1 MKLSDF
7 LKQQGLTPDGSKSVH
22 QAFIDNFDE
31 NYNEKSFGTSER
43 ESIAD
48 AFEWENTNEED
59 LFWCR
64 IDAKWRQVE
73 NPENDM
79 LWLLDGKKPPKE
91 TDGEDELEER
101 RRKEAVEVAD
111 KDSECDQVDSK
122 RKQIGGNH
130 YAKHTIQPWDII
142 REYELD
148 FFEGSCLKY
157 LLRRKNNRL
166 EDLQKAAHYL
176 EECIK
181 NEQKRIGNA

>member
-7 LKQQGLTPDGSKSVH
+7 LKQQGDTPQGKSVY

-31 NYNEKSFGTSER
+31 HYNEKAFGNSER
-43 ESIAD
+43 DSIAD
-48 AFEWENTNEED
+48 AFEWATTNEGE

-64 IDAKWRQVE
+64 VDTKWREVE
-73 NPENDM
+73 NTGNDM
-79 LWLLDGKKPPKE
+79 LWLLDGKEPLDDNE
-91 TDGEDELEER
+91 IDRLLDEVNNIDG
-101 RRKEAVEVAD
+101 
-111 KDSECDQVDSK
+111 K

-148 FFEGSCLKY
+148 FFEGSCISY
-157 LLRRKNNRL
+157 ILRRKNNRL

-181 NEQKRIGNA
+181 NEQKRIDNV